1 MPGKDDKSKGP
12 AVAEP
17 RQPAPDSSWAAGAP
31 PIAAS
36 AAELAA
42 TATPP
47 GKQPGLASGTPKNK
61 TPGGG
66 GGAAANASGIDPLM
80 LAALSG
86 MLDEKLAKQ
95 AAAFNQQLG
104 ALKERVDIAEAI
116 ADSRDTARSSGDERS
131 GDDGDD
137 GDDDDEYD
145 DDDERLSVLDDSE
158 YFLALDVKANKHFG
172 VAALAN
178 SGETRPHRHDLY
190 GHKPWMV
197 LTKGGNDAGGSLAF
211 SLSYAEPLSL
221 YGKGLADKLDHMAEA
236 FAAGDY
242 DPHEFLEDLVAA
254 RNTARENYNLANRMR
269 SIVVQKARAQRP
281 GATVYDKAEVK
292 YLERVLDERD
302 YATADT
308 ADEIAQLRKGFA
320 KRSNR
325 AELDRLSKSAA
336 GGGGYPGGGGGYGS
350 DDVPS
355 DDEGSSRGKS
365 RSKAR
370 RDKAKERKRGERE
383 RSGERP
389 GRGGGRDTGRGNGRG
404 DGERARR
411 ERGSGAADA
420 AREREREAQRSKAG
434 RRDDG
439 AGAKR
444 EGRRGQPGGGAGDGG
459 GRRGERPPHAARG
472 GGGASDD
479 AGSDGEAGFE

>member
-1 MPGKDDKSKGP
+1 MPSKDDKSKVP

-17 RQPAPDSSWAAGAP
+17 KQPSPASSWAAGAP
-31 PIAAS
+31 PTAAPP
-36 AAELAA
+36 AEPAPP
-42 TATPP
+42 ATPA
-47 GKQPGLASGTPKNK
+47 GKKPGLAGGTPVNK

-66 GGAAANASGIDPLM
+66 GGAAAGTAGLDPLM
-80 LAALSG
+80 LAALSS

-95 AAAFNQQLG
+95 AAGFNQQLG

-116 ADSRDTARSSGDERS
+116 AESRESGRSSGDERS

-137 GDDDDEYD
+137 DSEEYD
-145 DDDERLSVLDDSE
+145 DDDDRLSVLDDDE

-172 VAALAN
+172 VAGLAN
-178 SGETRPHRHDLY
+178 AGEFKPHRHDLY

-211 SLSYAEPLSL
+211 ALSYAEPLSL
-221 YGKGLADKLDHMAEA
+221 YGKGLADKLDRMAEA

-254 RNTARENYNLANRMR
+254 RNTARENYALANRMR

-336 GGGGYPGGGGGYGS
+336 GGGGYAGGGGGGGYAS

-383 RSGERP
+383 RGGERP

-404 DGERARR
+404 ESERARR
-411 ERGSGAADA
+411 EQGSGAADA
-420 AREREREAQRSKAG
+420 PREREREAQRSKAG